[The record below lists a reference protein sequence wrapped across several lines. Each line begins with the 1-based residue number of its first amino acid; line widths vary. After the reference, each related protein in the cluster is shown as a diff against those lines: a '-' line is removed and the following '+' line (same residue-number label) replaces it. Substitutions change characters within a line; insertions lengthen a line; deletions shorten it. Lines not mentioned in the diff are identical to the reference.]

1 MSLPGY
7 AMNHS
12 VKNMTT
18 AGLMLA
24 LGLLLPFLTGQIPAI
39 GSQLCP
45 MHLPVL
51 LCGFL
56 CGWKYGLGVGFLLPL
71 LRSAL
76 FGMPV
81 MYPAALAMAF
91 ELGTY
96 GLVSGWL
103 WQVSKYQCVKAL
115 YRCLIAA
122 MLAGR
127 IVWGLVEVVLLGLG
141 NFGWQMFLG
150 TAFVTTLPGIVLQL
164 ILVPMAM
171 VALHRAGV
179 VHFRQ
184 QAV

>member
-1 MSLPGY
+1 MR
-7 AMNHS
+7 MNQS
-12 VKNMTT
+12 VNNMTT
-18 AGLMLA
+18 VALMLA
-24 LGLLLPFLTGQIPAI
+24 LGLVLPFLTGQIPEI

-56 CGWKYGLGVGFLLPL
+56 CGWKYGLGVGFIVPL

-96 GLVSGWL
+96 GMVAGWL
-103 WQVSKYQCVKAL
+103 WQVSKYQCTKAL
-115 YRCLIAA
+115 YRCLMAA

-127 IVWGLVEVVLLGLG
+127 LVWGLVMTLLLGLG
-141 NFGWQMFLG
+141 QFTWQMFLG
-150 TAFVTTLPGIVLQL
+150 AAFVTTLPGIILQL
-164 ILVPMAM
+164 VLVPLIM
-171 VALHRAGV
+171 VGLRRAGV
-179 VHFRQ
+179 IRYRS

>member
-1 MSLPGY
+1 
-7 AMNHS
+7 
-12 VKNMTT
+12 MTT
-18 AGLMLA
+18 AALMLA
-24 LGLLLPFLTGQIPAI
+24 LGLVLPFLTGQIPEI

-51 LCGFL
+51 FCGFL
-56 CGWKYGLGVGFLLPL
+56 CGWKYGLGVGFIVPL

-96 GLVSGWL
+96 GMVAGWL
-103 WQVSKYQCVKAL
+103 WQVSKYQCTKAL
-115 YRCLIAA
+115 YRCLLAA

-127 IVWGLVEVVLLGLG
+127 LVWGLVMMLLLGIG
-141 NFGWQMFLG
+141 QFTWQMFLG
-150 TAFVTTLPGIVLQL
+150 AAFVTTLPGIILQL
-164 ILVPMAM
+164 VLVPLIM
-171 VALHRAGV
+171 VGLRRAGV
-179 VHFRQ
+179 IRYRS